1 MAWNVE
7 YTEVFDEWWGGLN
20 EGEQIDIEKE
30 RTTDM
35 STKPYKLLR
44 EKMSPKARAAAA
56 KKTRELLAEL
66 PLQELRHVRMLSQE
80 QLAEKLNVKQATVSK
95 LERRADMY
103 ISTLRNVIKAM
114 GGELEIKAKF
124 PDGEVRIN
132 QFTDTD
138 LHRRLKTTG

>member
-1 MAWNVE
+1 
-7 YTEVFDEWWGGLN
+7 
-20 EGEQIDIEKE
+20 
-30 RTTDM
+30 M
-35 STKPYKLLR
+35 SAKPYKQLR

-56 KKTRELLAEL
+56 KKTQELLAEL

-138 LHRRLKTTG
+138 LRRHLKVTG

>member
-1 MAWNVE
+1 
-7 YTEVFDEWWGGLN
+7 
-20 EGEQIDIEKE
+20 
-30 RTTDM
+30 M

-44 EKMSPKARAAAA
+44 GKMSPKARAAAA
-56 KKTRELLAEL
+56 KKTQELLAEL
-66 PLQELRHVRMLSQE
+66 PLQELRQVRMLSQE
-80 QLAEKLNVKQATVSK
+80 KLAEKLNEKQATVSK
-95 LERRADMY
+95 LEHRADMY

-138 LHRRLKTTG
+138 LHRRLETTGKALRVAETGARYGMRRSAAKR